1 MKLSALALKTGVST
15 ASIKYY
21 IHSGILP
28 AGRKKNATTA
38 IYDDAHVHRLAL
50 VTWLRA
56 ELRTPL
62 DSIAALTRAIDDEK
76 VPVIEL
82 MGECQR
88 LALSSAG
95 TASPNRT
102 SSDESSRHD
111 FNDDVLSALE
121 EMDWPDISPIARRSV
136 SDALADLAG
145 AGYSVGTDTIIL
157 HARALTKIVR
167 ENIDPI
173 TDDLSRDEVCL
184 QVIRGVTMHNRL
196 LIATSA
202 LVHASIS
209 ALGRERQT

>member
-1 MKLSALALKTGVST
+1 MKLSSLAVTTGVST

-21 IHSGILP
+21 IHVGILP
-28 AGRKKNATTA
+28 AGRKRNATTA
-38 IYDDAHVHRLAL
+38 VYDDVHVHRLAL

-56 ELRTPL
+56 ELHTPL
-62 DSIAALTRAIDDEK
+62 GSIADLARAIDDEN
-76 VPVIEL
+76 VPMIEL

-88 LALSSAG
+88 LALSSGG
-95 TASPNRT
+95 TAAPRRT
-102 SSDESSRHD
+102 PAGESSRHD

-121 EMDWPDISPIARRSV
+121 ELGWPDISPTARRSV
-136 SDALADLAG
+136 SDALADFAA
-145 AGYSVGTDTIIL
+145 AGYVVGPDTIIL

-167 ENIDPI
+167 ENVDPI
-173 TDDLSRDEVCL
+173 TDGLSRDEVCL

-209 ALGRERQT
+209 ALGHERQS